1 MSALNEWLRKRSA
14 AGLYCMSWLTQAFK
28 IGIGSSAETTMLKSA
43 ALSLVSGIL
52 VEEEQI
58 SRALFSPTA

>member
-43 ALSLVSGIL
+43 ALSLVL
-52 VEEEQI
+52 QQ
-58 SRALFSPTA
+58 RAVMLSDVAA